1 MTVSGT
7 IVGFGDPPATLPPG
21 EGRADSTL
29 RRLKIAGKSFFVLKQ
44 RGALQAI
51 AYDHGRLLA
60 REIEAGV
67 LPEIVATIARSTNL
81 ASPVQ
86 QRLAAGIYR
95 CFTDRVLDSVSDE
108 FRGAAEELAAGYLSA
123 SPAPQVSRQQVLDAA
138 VAIEVGNLVE
148 GMARRLEIPFVRVGM
163 VAELLAI
170 GLPDILDDEANIY
183 LQSAQTDTDAQ
194 ESIAGTLKAM
204 ADPDNR
210 CSFACTGFSVPWSRT
225 KDGLH
230 LHARNLD
237 ADLYQWNQ
245 APVLF
250 AIDETGA
257 GGGRH
262 KYVAFG
268 TAGLLYP
275 GGISGLNDAGIA
287 VSLHQLS
294 TTRYTTRISSGRA
307 DIAPFVQQRILRE
320 ASNLD
325 DAADIIKES
334 RHFAAWVIFCSDAKT
349 GQTQRFEFNAEKLR
363 IGPVA
368 LAPVA
373 QTNHFVHPDLVERL
387 FDEDDAHFTPTFG
400 KYLETRGRFAMVEAT
415 LKATEDL
422 QVVDAGWAIDL
433 LSSGRD
439 HYLTEMARQQGLD
452 PASPAAER
460 SYGRVP
466 RKVYGQMASIACGHP
481 DRHPGKDTVWMTIG
495 ERLPAPQS
503 IFAGFRVDWQAF
515 DLTPVA
521 PQPLHR
527 TEQYERSQRKNWE
540 ISLGHYLA
548 ARVTAS
554 RPKGA
559 DGKMLHR
566 AMTDLEK
573 RAGHERA
580 ELELNAAIEQAAAD
594 GIVEI
599 PYHYMRARVRH
610 ALGKVA
616 EAKADWDLL
625 RDLWAAQ
632 NGRPRQGVTSPVTA
646 PRFKPLM
653 LPYEAA
659 LVQLLS
665 TLSED
670 RRLGTT
676 TWAGRHERLQEA
688 RTLLRGL
695 RDEIF
700 GAGGPAHFAL
710 KAWLEL
716 AKQAKDDPDRPI
728 APPEPNYVTVE

>member
-21 EGRADSTL
+21 EGRAESAL
-29 RRLKIAGKSFFVLKQ
+29 RRLKIAGKSFFILKQ
-44 RGALQAI
+44 KGPLQGM

-60 REIEAGV
+60 QEIDDGV
-67 LPEIVATIARSTNL
+67 LPEVVATIARSTNL
-81 ASPVQ
+81 ASPL
-86 QRLAAGIYR
+86 QRRVAAGIYR

-108 FRGAAEELAAGYLSA
+108 FRGAAEELAAGYASA
-123 SPAPQVSRQQVLDAA
+123 LPAPQMSRQQVLDAS

-148 GMARRLEIPFVRVGM
+148 GMARRLEIPFVRVGL

-183 LQSAQTDTDAQ
+183 LESARTDAAAQ
-194 ESIAGTLKAM
+194 ESIASTVKAM
-204 ADPDNR
+204 ADPNNR

-230 LHARNLD
+230 VHARNLD
-237 ADLYQWNQ
+237 ADLYQWNR

-250 AIDETGA
+250 LVDETGA
-257 GGGRH
+257 GSGRH

-268 TAGLLYP
+268 TAALLYP
-275 GGISGLNDAGIA
+275 GGISGINDAGIA

-294 TTRYTTRISSGRA
+294 TTRYATQITSGRA

-325 DAADIIKES
+325 EAADIIRDS
-334 RHFAAWVIFCSDAKT
+334 RFFAAWVIFCSDAKT

-363 IGPVA
+363 VGPLS

-373 QTNHFVHPDLVERL
+373 QTNHFVHPDLVEHL

-400 KYLETRGRFAMVEAT
+400 KYLETRGRMAMVEGA
-415 LKATEDL
+415 LKDIDDRR
-422 QVVDAGWAIDL
+422 VVDVDWAIDL

-439 HYLTEMARQQGLD
+439 HYLTEVARQQGLD
-452 PASPAAER
+452 PATPAAER

-466 RKVYGQMASIACGHP
+466 RKVYGQLGSIACGHP
-481 DRHPGKDTVWMTIG
+481 DREPGKDEVWMTTG
-495 ERLPAPQS
+495 DRLPASQS

-515 DLTPVA
+515 DLIPVS
-521 PQPLHR
+521 PEPLRR
-527 TEQYERSQRKNWE
+527 TGQYERSQRKNWE
-540 ISLGHYLA
+540 TSLGHYLA
-548 ARVTAS
+548 ARMTAS
-554 RPKGA
+554 RPRDAGGA
-559 DGKMLHR
+559 LLRR

-580 ELELNAAIEQAAAD
+580 EIELNTAIAEAAKD
-594 GIVEI
+594 SIVEI
-599 PYHYMRARVRH
+599 PYHYLRARVRH

-625 RDLWAAQ
+625 RDIWAAQ
-632 NGRPRQGVTSPVTA
+632 NGRPRLAVAGPVAT
-646 PRFKPLM
+646 PRFRPLM

-659 LVQLLS
+659 LIQLLS

-670 RRLGTT
+670 QRLGTT
-676 TWAGRHERLQEA
+676 TWDGRRERLQEA
-688 RTLLRGL
+688 RTLLREL
-695 RDEIF
+695 RDQIF
-700 GAGGPAHFAL
+700 GAGVPAHFAL

-716 AKQAKDDPDRPI
+716 AKRAKDEPDRPI